1 MSLRLGWEGAAA
13 DAESTTP
20 GGRRTARFLS
30 MWSVILVSA
39 LPGPG
44 AAEDEAIADGRRT
57 VRFLSMWAV
66 ILVSALPGPGAAE
79 DEAPECGW
87 LC

>member
-1 MSLRLGWEGAAA
+1 KWFATGCEESPALTWNRPRSMSLRLGWEGAAA

-30 MWSVILVSA
+30 MW
-39 LPGPG
+39 
-44 AAEDEAIADGRRT
+44 
-57 VRFLSMWAV
+57 AV